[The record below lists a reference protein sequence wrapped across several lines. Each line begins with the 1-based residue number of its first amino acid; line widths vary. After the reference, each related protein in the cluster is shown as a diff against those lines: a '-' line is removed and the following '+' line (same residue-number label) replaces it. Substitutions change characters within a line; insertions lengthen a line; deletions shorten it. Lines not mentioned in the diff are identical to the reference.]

1 MSSTG
6 ITLIEPDGQPELPDQ
21 YSGMSFYQNMG
32 EEREALE
39 ALEKKKITRLGSL
52 INWDAIDGEES
63 VFHPAEDILEE
74 AEKLHAWLAAN
85 EDWDEFDFGREG
97 FLMDLGELLE
107 VLRYSVPLEHSFSLD
122 FC

>member
-1 MSSTG
+1 M
-6 ITLIEPDGQPELPDQ
+6 L
-21 YSGMSFYQNMG
+21 
-32 EEREALE
+32 ERNEVS
-39 ALEKKKITRLGSL
+39 RLGSM

-63 VFHPAEDILEE
+63 TFRPAEDILEE
-74 AEKLHAWLAAN
+74 AEKIQAWLAAN

-97 FLMDLGELLE
+97 FLVDLNELLE